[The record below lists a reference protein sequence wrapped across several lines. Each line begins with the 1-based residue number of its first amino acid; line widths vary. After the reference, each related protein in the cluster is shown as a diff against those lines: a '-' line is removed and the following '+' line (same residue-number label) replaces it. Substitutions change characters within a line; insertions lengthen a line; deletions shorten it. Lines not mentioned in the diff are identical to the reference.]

1 MCLKANFHKHTEHN
15 QMLIVIAPFV
25 RNVSSN
31 CTAFEALNILESL
44 ISSQWFNRIC
54 LRYSIA
60 YDKASSANT
69 QENKILGRVAQSP
82 IKLTQG

>member
-1 MCLKANFHKHTEHN
+1 MITVCLKASFHKHSEHN

-60 YDKASSANT
+60 YDKAQLREHAGKQDPN
-69 QENKILGRVAQSP
+69 L
-82 IKLTQG
+82 